1 MQLFSIKP
9 CENYGC
15 LSTKEFAE
23 KFVATLKAADDK
35 QDKLLTLDEWPIT
48 GPELRCESPSGT
60 YCTGTLT
67 AWMDRMDKLES
78 ESLTPTPSSQ

>member
-15 LSTKEFAE
+15 LSVEEFAE

-35 QDKLLTLDEWPIT
+35 QDKLLTLDE
-48 GPELRCESPSGT
+48 
-60 YCTGTLT
+60 
-67 AWMDRMDKLES
+67 
-78 ESLTPTPSSQ
+78 